1 MNTNFFNQIAQMDID
16 GDLHMTISKGAENR
30 LIVSVMLQNEQCA
43 DSAKKI
49 IPPLNLRGT
58 AEELDEGFFTNI
70 TAPLQTVSGLL
81 VDMASFMKQV
91 GEAKKNSAMSKGK
104 AEKETSEADKREKK
118 YRDAMAKADELEKE
132 GKPQD
137 AWMKV
142 PNPSDYP
149 EYVDEI
155 RKRKAELSDQFAP
168 PSLFASQK
176 LDV

>member
-1 MNTNFFNQIAQMDID
+1 METIFFRQIAQMDIQ

-30 LIVSVMLQNEQCA
+30 LIVSVMLQNEKCA

-58 AEELDEGFFTNI
+58 AEELDEGFFKNI
-70 TAPLQTVSGLL
+70 TAPLETVSGLL

-91 GEAKKNSAMSKGK
+91 GEAKKNSALSKGK

-118 YRDAMAKADELEKE
+118 YREAMAKADELEKE
-132 GKPQD
+132 GKPRD

-149 EYVDEI
+149 EYADEI
-155 RKRKAELSDQFAP
+155 RKRKSELSDQFAP
-168 PSLFASQK
+168 PSLFAPPR